1 MSANLHGIE
10 LLCSARNSSKE
21 LRLPYAE
28 HMPFFANAHNTNAAN
43 STFNDIAGDQINI
56 FGISDQRAHS

>member
-10 LLCSARNSSKE
+10 LLCSARNSSKNFV
-21 LRLPYAE
+21 AE